1 VLRITEING
10 TPIVFDQPD
19 ESVLLINAMDW
30 HLRYGHLPF
39 PSFRHIPEA
48 PRVLKFSTY
57 PCDACSTGKSTKPL
71 NYPHGIRTTQPLHL
85 IHSDLCGPISPI
97 AYNGL
102 REKRNSQGEIIKYKA
117 RLTGRGFTQIK
128 GLHYNETYA
137 PVARPES
144 WRTFLAIAIQ
154 NQWDIE
160 QLDIVAAYLNSIL
173 HHEIYIKDP
182 KVTGGK
188 VWKLVK
194 ALYGLKK
201 SAYEWNGELT
211 TVLHH
216 AGLVPLNS
224 DPACY
229 HGKDST
235 GNYDIF
241 IATHVDDLLVIASS
255 QEQINRLILSLEIS
269 LEVEPQ

>member
-1 VLRITEING
+1 LVEA
-10 TPIVFDQPD
+10 TPTVDQALSGPQSHQWRSAMQAELDQLNKYGVYKILD
-19 ESVLLINAMDW
+19 E
-30 HLRYGHLPF
+30 LP
-39 PSFRHIPEA
+39 E
-48 PRVLKFSTY
+48 
-57 PCDACSTGKSTKPL
+57 GKTTVDTKWV
-71 NYPHGIRTTQPLHL
+71 
-85 IHSDLCGPISPI
+85 
-97 AYNGL
+97 L
-102 REKRNSQGEIIKYKA
+102 REKRDSQGEIIKYKA

-137 PVARPES
+137 LVARPES
-144 WRTFLAIAIQ
+144 WRTLLAIAIQ
-154 NQWDIE
+154 NQWDID

-194 ALYGLKK
+194 ALYGLKQ

-216 AGLVPLNS
+216 TGLVSLNS

-235 GNYDIF
+235 GNYDIY
-241 IATHVDDLLVIASS
+241 IAIHVDDLLVIASS
-255 QEQINRLILSLEIS
+255 QERIGHLILSLEIS
-269 LEVEPQ
+269 LEVDRKGTPTKFLGIECLFTPDFQTIEL